1 MECTGERYMPNV
13 DGDWTPE
20 HRHRYALAA
29 MLCEGKDVLDVA
41 SGEGYGSAYVARTA
55 KSVVGVDISEE
66 AVSHAQKSY
75 ALPNLVYRQ
84 GSATNLAAAGLAEH
98 SFDVVISF
106 ETIEHLHDHD
116 AMLDSLCRVLR
127 PGGLLIISS
136 PDKKE
141 YTDIPNYH
149 NEYHVHELYREEFES
164 LLGARFPHYQIYG
177 QRLEYGSMII
187 AESSAPFVS
196 FIEDANTVIATN
208 NLAHSM
214 YLIALASHAELPK
227 LPSSLWKYSIE
238 LSDFA
243 IRHKKMGEEA
253 QEWIHVLESKLNEQN
268 NNIAALHAQLHDMN
282 THISDVN
289 KALDDQKEKINTML
303 QSKSWQITK
312 PLRILSSLLRNIK
325 K

>member
-41 SGEGYGSAYVARTA
+41 SGEGYGSAYLARTA
-55 KSVVGVDISEE
+55 KTVVGVDISEE
-66 AVSHAQKSY
+66 AVSHAQTSY
-75 ALPNLVYRQ
+75 ALPNLAYRQ
-84 GSATNLAAAGLAEH
+84 GSATDLAAAGLAEH
-98 SFDVVISF
+98 SFDVVVSF

-141 YTDIPNYH
+141 YTDIPDYH
-149 NEYHVHELYREEFES
+149 NEYHVRELYREEFES

-187 AESSAPFVS
+187 AENSAPFIS
-196 FIEDANTVIATN
+196 FIGDADTVTATK

-214 YLIALASHAELPK
+214 YLIAVASHAELPN
-227 LPSSLWKYSIE
+227 LPSSLWKYEIE

-243 IRHKKMGEEA
+243 IRHKKMGKEA
-253 QEWIHVLESKLNEQN
+253 QEWIHVLESKIDEQKKNIDILN
-268 NNIAALHAQLHDMN
+268 AQLHDAN
-282 THISDVN
+282 NILDEQKKTISD
-289 KALDDQKEKINTML
+289 IL
-303 QSKSWQITK
+303 QSKSWKITK
-312 PLRILSSLLRNIK
+312 PLRILASLLRNMK